1 MSKSGMVPAID
12 LGPLDRIEVPVE
24 VCEVVSIVRVPGQL
38 KNRKNSLLQ
47 LKVRPVS
54 GPWAE
59 CEGTF
64 VIESSDLIPLIKKHT
79 IKEKRKAAR
88 REFFNKL
95 WCRVF
100 GPKVEPLAITDKKV
114 VPQWT

>member
-24 VCEVVSIVRVPGQL
+24 VCEIVSVVRVPGQL

-64 VIESSDLIPLIKKHT
+64 VIESSDLIPLIKKHSL
-79 IKEKRKAAR
+79 KDKRKAAR
-88 REFFNKL
+88 KEFFNKL
-95 WCRVF
+95 WSRVF
-100 GPKVEPLAITDKKV
+100 GTKVESVPAIEQKV
-114 VPQWT
+114 TPQWT